1 MKIAIAQ
8 INPTIGD
15 IKGNKEKILSY
26 MREAKK
32 QGADLAV
39 FPEMAVIGYPPMDL
53 LLNNKLIRDNLDAL
67 NEIAGETLDIAVICG
82 YVEYDKDN
90 PPMLY
95 NAAAFMNNGKI
106 VSKHYKTLLPTYDVF
121 DEMRYFSPAKKQE
134 PVKFKNKLIGI
145 TICEDIWND
154 DYDAGNSP
162 AIGSLVIGRKYEV
175 DPVEILADK
184 KIDLMI
190 NISASPYVKGKNELK
205 WNMISKIAAKHS
217 LPIIYVNQV
226 GGNDSL
232 IFDGHSFFVNKK
244 GKFNII
250 ANGFKEDLV
259 TFDIGDNSKI
269 IEPAENGIEDIRKA
283 LVLGIGDYFYKC
295 GFKSAVLGLSGGI
308 DSALTAV
315 LAVQALGAGKVT
327 GITMPSVYSSKGSI
341 DDSRRLAQNLGLRF
355 EEIAIK
361 DIFDSY
367 NTLLSGIFKGLP
379 RDVTEENLQARIRSN
394 ILMAASNKFGSLL
407 LTTGN
412 KSELAMG
419 YCTLYG
425 DMAGGLAVISD
436 LPKIM
441 VYELAK
447 HINKEKEIIPADTIT
462 KAPSAELRENQKD
475 EDTLPPYEILDRILE
490 CYIEKQMSAVEIIA
504 QGFDERTVKEVLATI
519 NRSEYKRR
527 QAAPGLKVTSKAF
540 GTGRRLPIAQRFT
553 P

>member
-15 IKGNKEKILSY
+15 IKGNKEKIIFY
-26 MREAKK
+26 IAEAKK
-32 QGADLAV
+32 LGADLVV

-53 LLNNKLIRDNLDAL
+53 LLNKKLIRDNLDAL
-67 NEIAGETLDIAVICG
+67 NGIAAQSSDIAVICG
-82 YVEYDKDN
+82 YVEYDKNN
-90 PPMLY
+90 PPMLL
-95 NAAAFMNNGKI
+95 NAAAFMDNGKI

-121 DEMRYFSPAKKQE
+121 DEMRYFSPAKKQK
-134 PVKFKNKLIGI
+134 PVKFKGKSIGI

-154 DYDAGNSP
+154 DYDSGN
-162 AIGSLVIGRKYEV
+162 SLVIGRKYEV
-175 DPVEILADK
+175 DPVEILAHRN
-184 KIDLMI
+184 IDLMI
-190 NISASPYVKGKNELK
+190 NISASPYVEGKNKLK
-205 WNMISKIAAKHS
+205 WNMISKIARKYS
-217 LPIIYVNQV
+217 MPIVYVNQI

-232 IFDGHSFFVNKK
+232 IFDGNSFFVNSK
-244 GKFNII
+244 GSFNSF
-250 ANGFKEDLV
+250 ADGFKEDFV
-259 TFDIGDNSKI
+259 IVDIDTKNKKI
-269 IEPAENGIEDIRKA
+269 VPEENGIEDIRKA
-283 LVLGIGDYFYKC
+283 LVLGIRDYFNKC

-308 DSALTAV
+308 DSALTAA
-315 LAVQALGAGKVT
+315 LAVQALGADKVT

-341 DDSRRLAQNLGLRF
+341 DDSQRLARNLGIRI

-361 DIFDSY
+361 DIFDLY
-367 NTLLSGIFKGLP
+367 NILLSGVFRGLT

-394 ILMAASNKFGSLL
+394 ILMAVSNKFGSLL

-436 LPKIM
+436 LPKNM
-441 VYELAK
+441 VYELAM
-447 HINKEKEIIPADTIT
+447 HINSEREIIPPDTLN

-475 EDTLPPYEILDRILE
+475 QDTLPPYDLLDRILE
-490 CYIEKQMSAVEIIA
+490 CYIEKQMSADEIIA
-504 QGFDERTVKEVLATI
+504 KGFDSRTVKEVLSTV

-540 GTGRRLPIAQRFT
+540 GTGRRLPIAQRFV

>member
-15 IKGNKEKILSY
+15 IQGNKDKILSNI
-26 MREAKK
+26 RNAKAI
-32 QGADLAV
+32 GADLVV
-39 FPEMAVIGYPPMDL
+39 FPEMALVGYPPMDL
-53 LLNNKLIRDNLDAL
+53 LLNKKLIRDNLDAV
-67 NEIAGETLDIAVICG
+67 NDIAARSSDIAVICG

-90 PPMLY
+90 PPLLF
-95 NAAAFMNNGKI
+95 NAAAFMNKGKI

-121 DEMRYFSPAKKQE
+121 DEMRYFSPAKKQK
-134 PVKFKNKLIGI
+134 PVKFRGKSIGI

-154 DYDAGNSP
+154 DYDSGN
-162 AIGSLVIGRKYEV
+162 SLVIGRKYEV
-175 DPVEILADK
+175 DPVEILAGK
-184 KIDLMI
+184 NIDLMI

-205 WNMISKIAAKHS
+205 WNMISKIASKYS
-217 LPIIYVNQV
+217 LPIIYVNQI

-232 IFDGHSFFVNKK
+232 IFDGNSFFVNSK
-244 GKFNII
+244 GSFNKF
-250 ANGFKEDLV
+250 ADGFKEDLV
-259 TFDIGDNSKI
+259 VVDIDGRNKKI
-269 IEPAENGIEDIRKA
+269 VPEENGIEDIRKA
-283 LVLGIGDYFYKC
+283 LVLGIGDYFHKC

-308 DSALTAV
+308 DSALTAA
-315 LAVQALGAGKVT
+315 LAVQALGSDKVT

-341 DDSRRLAQNLGLRF
+341 DDSRRLAQNLGIRF
-355 EEIAIK
+355 EEIEIK
-361 DIFDSY
+361 EAFDSY
-367 NTLLSGIFKGLP
+367 NILLSDIFKGLQ

-436 LPKIM
+436 LPKNM
-441 VYELAK
+441 VYELAR
-447 HINKEKEIIPADTIT
+447 HINSEKEIIPPDSLS

-475 EDTLPPYEILDRILE
+475 QDTLPPYEILDRILE
-490 CYIEKQMSAVEIIA
+490 CYIEKQMSADEIIA
-504 QGFDERTVKEVLATI
+504 QGFDGRIVKEVLAAV

-540 GTGRRLPIAQRFT
+540 GTGRRLPIAQRFV

>member
-8 INPTIGD
+8 INPTTGD
-15 IKGNKEKILSY
+15 VQGNKEKILSY
-26 MREAKK
+26 IREAEK

-53 LLNNKLIRDNLDAL
+53 LLNKKLIRDNLNAV
-67 NEIAGETLDIAVICG
+67 NEIAAGTSDIAVICG
-82 YVEYDKDN
+82 YVENDKDN
-90 PPMLY
+90 PPLLY
-95 NAAAFMNNGKI
+95 NAAAFMYKGKI

-121 DEMRYFSPAKKQE
+121 DEMRYFSPAKKQR
-134 PVKFKNKLIGI
+134 PVKFRDKLIGI

-154 DYDAGNSP
+154 DYDTGNSL
-162 AIGSLVIGRKYEV
+162 AIGSLVIGRKYES
-175 DPVEILADK
+175 DPVRILAGRN
-184 KIDLMI
+184 IDLMI

-205 WNMISKIAAKHS
+205 WNMISKIARKYS
-217 LPIIYVNQV
+217 LPIIYVNQI

-232 IFDGHSFFVNKK
+232 IFDGHSFFVNKS

-259 TFDIGDNSKI
+259 IVDVDGKNTSFM
-269 IEPAENGIEDIRKA
+269 PAENGIEDIRKA
-283 LVLGIGDYFYKC
+283 LVLGIYDYFHKC
-295 GFKSAVLGLSGGI
+295 GFKSALLGLSGGI
-308 DSALTAV
+308 DSALTAA
-315 LAVQALGAGKVT
+315 LAVQALGADKVT

-341 DDSRRLAQNLGLRF
+341 DDSRRLAQNLGIRF

-361 DIFDSY
+361 DIFDLY
-367 NTLLSGIFKGLP
+367 NNSLVDIFKGLP

-436 LPKIM
+436 LPKNM
-441 VYELAK
+441 VYELAR
-447 HINKEKEIIPADTIT
+447 HLNKEREIIPPDTIT

-475 EDTLPPYEILDRILE
+475 QDTLPPYEILDRILE
-490 CYIEKQMSAVEIIA
+490 SYIEKQMSADEIIA
-504 QGFDERTVKEVLATI
+504 QGFDERTVKEVLATV
-519 NRSEYKRR
+519 NKSEYKRR

-540 GTGRRLPIAQRFT
+540 GTGRRLPIAQRFV